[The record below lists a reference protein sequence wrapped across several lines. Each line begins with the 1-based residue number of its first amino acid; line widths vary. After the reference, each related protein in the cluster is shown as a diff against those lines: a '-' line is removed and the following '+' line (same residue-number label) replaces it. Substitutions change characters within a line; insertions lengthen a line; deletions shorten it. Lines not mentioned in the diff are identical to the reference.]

1 MDHGLLV
8 IIGVAAVLM
17 IAVAWGTG
25 RQPDIQARRRI
36 ARAGVA
42 HARGDDDVARA
53 LLAQAHEFIARVR
66 DVSLQNELYYRAE
79 GLLGAIALDD
89 DDFGTAERH
98 LTAAHTRCETLLS
111 PRDPET
117 IGSVAHLAIA
127 CFELGR
133 DDEANQWFE
142 RLLHYAPNEYRPE
155 TRTAV
160 DLLRQTGARCT
171 AHYIHRW
178 SVPLLERAL
187 ELNSGLVEE
196 DANPR
201 GPQILQERRQQVLRA
216 LALAH
221 LVTADWAAARRRID
235 ELTAAGVPEDDPD
248 VEAWNGY
255 LALMACDWD
264 AATACFLHSLESVRT
279 NFGEL
284 SPHYADALVRVADL
298 HRSRAQF
305 GNARQTAEQVLK
317 VREQCLGPDDFVIA
331 ADMLRLGMICRQH
344 GDLPSAEAHRDRS
357 LGLAQ
362 TSRRRANPTL
372 GTLHLI
378 RGFLE
383 LDRERY
389 AEAEQTL
396 AQARRI
402 ATEIYGAGHRMTLD
416 SIMGL
421 AVATSELGRLDEA
434 IELIKEAQSISER
447 HAQTAVLDT
456 VDLHLSTAHVALAR
470 GTLSEVEQSLQAAT
484 ALVERHVGRR
494 HYACAETLHL
504 LGRLQLRQNRPAEA
518 EQHLREALAIEE
530 QLRLPEHPVIAR
542 ICTDLAD
549 VLTIQRGTAEAAPF
563 RNRAAAIRANISS
576 HNGHG

>member
-17 IAVAWGTG
+17 VAVAWGTG

-42 HARGDDDVARA
+42 HARGDDELARA

-79 GLLGAIALDD
+79 GLVGAIALDD
-89 DDFGTAERH
+89 DDFSTAERH
-98 LTAAHTRCETLLS
+98 LTAAHARCETLLS
-111 PRDPET
+111 ARDPET
-117 IGSVAHLAIA
+117 IGSVANRAIA

-133 DDEANQWFE
+133 DDEADQWFE

-155 TRTAV
+155 LRITI

-171 AHYIHRW
+171 AHHIHRW

-187 ELNSGLVEE
+187 ELNSGLSEE

-201 GPQILQERRQQVLRA
+201 GPQIMQERRQQVLRA

-235 ELTAAGVPEDDPD
+235 ELTAAGVPDDDPD

-255 LALMACDWD
+255 LAMLACDWET
-264 AATACFLHSLESVRT
+264 ATACFQYSLESVRT

-298 HRSRAQF
+298 QRSRAQF
-305 GNARQTAEQVLK
+305 DDARQTAEQALK
-317 VREQCLGPDDFVIA
+317 VREQYLGPDDCIIA
-331 ADMLRLGMICRQH
+331 ADMVRLGMICRQL
-344 GDLPSAEAHRDRS
+344 GDLPSAEALLDR
-357 LGLAQ
+357 GLRLSQ
-362 TSRRRANPTL
+362 NSRRRANPTL

-389 AEAEQTL
+389 ADAERAL
-396 AQARRI
+396 VQARRI

-416 SIMGL
+416 STMGL
-421 AVATSELGRLDEA
+421 AVLTCEQGRMDEA
-434 IELIKEAQSISER
+434 VTLIKLAYAISER

-456 VDLHLSTAHVALAR
+456 VDLHHSAAHVALAR
-470 GTLSEVEQSLQAAT
+470 GAMSEVEQSLQAAT
-484 ALVERHVGRR
+484 ALVERHVGRS
-494 HYACAETLHL
+494 HYARAETLHL
-504 LGRLQLRQNRPAEA
+504 LGRLRLRQNRPAEA
-518 EQHLREALAIEE
+518 ETHLREALAIEE
-530 QLRLPEHPVIAR
+530 QLRLPEHPVLAR

-549 VLTIQRGTAEAAPF
+549 VLMAQGRAADTAPF
-563 RNRAAAIRANISS
+563 QERAAAIRAKVSS
-576 HNGHG
+576 YDTPD

>member
-1 MDHGLLV
+1 MDHGLLA

-25 RQPDIQARRRI
+25 CQPDIQARRRI

-53 LLAQAHEFIARVR
+53 LLAQAHEFIVRVR
-66 DVSLQNELYYRAE
+66 DDSLQNELYYRAE

-89 DDFGTAERH
+89 DDFSAAERH
-98 LTAAHTRCETLLS
+98 LTAAHARCETLLS

-117 IGSVAHLAIA
+117 IGSVANRAIA

-133 DDEANQWFE
+133 DDEATQWFE
-142 RLLHYAPNEYRPE
+142 RMLRYAPNEYAPE
-155 TRTAV
+155 MRMAV

-171 AHYIHRW
+171 SHHIHRW
-178 SVPLLERAL
+178 SVPLLEQAL
-187 ELNSGLVEE
+187 KLNSGLTEKNT
-196 DANPR
+196 NPR
-201 GPQILQERRQQVLRA
+201 GPQIMQERRQQILRA
-216 LALAH
+216 LTLAH

-235 ELTAAGVPEDDPD
+235 ELTAAGVPGDDPD

-255 LALMACDWD
+255 LALLACDWD
-264 AATACFLHSLESVRT
+264 TATDCFQRSLEFIRT
-279 NFGEL
+279 NVGES

-298 HRSRAQF
+298 QRSRARF
-305 GNARQTAEQVLK
+305 DDARRTAEQALK
-317 VREQCLGPDDFVIA
+317 VREQCLGPDDFIIA
-331 ADMLRLGMICRQH
+331 ADMVRLGMTGRQQ
-344 GDLPSAEAHRDRS
+344 GDLPSAESHLDR
-357 LGLAQ
+357 GFRLAK
-362 TSRRRANPTL
+362 TSPRRVNPTL
-372 GTLHLI
+372 ATLHLI

-389 AEAEQTL
+389 AEAEQAL

-402 ATEIYGAGHRMTLD
+402 ATQIYGPGHRMTLD
-416 SIMGL
+416 STMGL
-421 AVATSELGRLDEA
+421 AVATCEQGRTDEA
-434 IELIKEAQSISER
+434 VMLIQEAQSISER

-470 GTLSEVEQSLQAAT
+470 GVLSKADQSLQAAT
-484 ALVERHVGRR
+484 ALVERFVDHS
-494 HYACAETLHL
+494 HYARAETLHL
-504 LGRLQLRQNRPAEA
+504 FGRLRLRQNRPAEA

-530 QLRLPEHPVIAR
+530 RLRLPEHPALAR

-549 VLTIQRGTAEAAPF
+549 CLRVQGRSDDATVCDE
-563 RNRAAAIRANISS
+563 RAAAIRAKWPPATS
-576 HNGHG
+576 HP